1 MGHNQL
7 FESVDSRYGRLT
19 IFSNDSGAVTRSLLL
34 YGEWAEN
41 ELSFLRF
48 LIDEAATVVDVGA
61 YIGTHALAFSRF
73 IGPVGRVIAFEP
85 QKNAFEILKR
95 NIEGNGADNVR
106 LEHAAVSS
114 QSGEARIPSID
125 ISRMESFGSASL
137 QGVLSP
143 AGTSASR
150 ERAVAQA
157 DEVSV
162 RVTTID
168 DLKLDSCALIKID
181 VEGVED
187 SVLRGAAETIRR
199 NQPFVY
205 AECNSLA
212 DGLKAWEI
220 LKSQGQ
226 RVWAHVVSAYNPDNF
241 HREGSNV
248 FGGAKEVALVAAAG
262 ANIERIERYRPRSC
276 EMLLDLETAD
286 DLALALLNKPQYD
299 PEVLRSSAAAKSGGV
314 AYLDQVVANRLEVE
328 RLDNETK
335 ALRETVAECMV
346 EIARLSYL
354 ADNSIMQAG
363 LMRREADQLRQQAT
377 QCDAK
382 VAAALQSVYQSTSW
396 RFSAPIRAGA
406 KLLAALRG
414 R

>member
-1 MGHNQL
+1 
-7 FESVDSRYGRLT
+7 
-19 IFSNDSGAVTRSLLL
+19 
-34 YGEWAEN
+34 
-41 ELSFLRF
+41 
-48 LIDEAATVVDVGA
+48 
-61 YIGTHALAFSRF
+61 
-73 IGPVGRVIAFEP
+73 
-85 QKNAFEILKR
+85 
-95 NIEGNGADNVR
+95 
-106 LEHAAVSS
+106 
-114 QSGEARIPSID
+114 
-125 ISRMESFGSASL
+125 
-137 QGVLSP
+137 
-143 AGTSASR
+143 
-150 ERAVAQA
+150 
-157 DEVSV
+157 
-162 RVTTID
+162 
-168 DLKLDSCALIKID
+168 
-181 VEGVED
+181 
-187 SVLRGAAETIRR
+187 
-199 NQPFVY
+199 
-205 AECNSLA
+205 
-212 DGLKAWEI
+212 
-220 LKSQGQ
+220 
-226 RVWAHVVSAYNPDNF
+226 
-241 HREGSNV
+241 
-248 FGGAKEVALVAAAG
+248 
-262 ANIERIERYRPRSC
+262 
-276 EMLLDLETAD
+276 MLLDLETAD